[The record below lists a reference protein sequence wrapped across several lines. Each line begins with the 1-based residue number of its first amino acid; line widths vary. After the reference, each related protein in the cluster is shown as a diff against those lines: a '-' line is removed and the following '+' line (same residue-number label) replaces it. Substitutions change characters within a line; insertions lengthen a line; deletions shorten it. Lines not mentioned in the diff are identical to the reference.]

1 MIDTGINSRYNK
13 SQRKGKM
20 KFNKIKVGIPLFLI
34 FSSLLFSQ
42 SLAEIAKKEKERREK
57 LKGKKIVVI
66 TNSDLGKVKKRS
78 AMTTDRAAAPI
89 SPATPPE
96 KSSNI
101 DTAEPTG
108 ESSITPQAKK
118 ADKPEQ
124 LQTSVEEYEANYFKA
139 REYTQL
145 LSIKL
150 RGLWQEFYSM
160 DDMTDRSSIQRQI
173 AETSQQIPE
182 AQKAEAIAKK
192 EMEIAR
198 TRVRKKKP

>member
-1 MIDTGINSRYNK
+1 MIDTGKNSRYNK

-20 KFNKIKVGIPLFLI
+20 KFNTIKVGIPLFLI
-34 FSSLLFSQ
+34 LSSLLFSQ
-42 SLAEIAKKEKERREK
+42 SLTEVAKKEKERREK
-57 LKGKKIVVI
+57 LKGKKAVVI
-66 TNSDLGKVKKRS
+66 TNSDLGKVKRRS
-78 AMTTDRAAAPI
+78 ALTTDRAAAPI
-89 SPATPPE
+89 SPATPPD

-108 ESSITPQAKK
+108 ESSTTPPAKK
-118 ADKPEQ
+118 IDGPEQ
-124 LQTSVEEYEANYFKA
+124 LQTSIEEYEANYFKS

-145 LSIKL
+145 LTIKL

-160 DDMTDRSSIQRQI
+160 DDMTDRSTIQKQI
-173 AETSQQIPE
+173 AETSRQIPE